1 MTTDS
6 YAAVFAMLKDAL
18 RPFRREHPPP
28 AAGEVSRLGEAVS
41 AARGLIASDRLKT
54 RAEAFSHG
62 ALRRGGQYLEE
73 RDQANLAEAERL
85 LRDLP

>member
-1 MTTDS
+1 MTGDG

-28 AAGEVSRLGEAVS
+28 SPGEVSRLGEAVL

-62 ALRRGGQYLEE
+62 TLRRGVQYLEE
-73 RDQANLAEAERL
+73 RDLANLTEAEEL
-85 LRDLP
+85 LRAHP